1 MSNINKTRKE
11 LDEVFIASG
20 RLTGLEVL
28 LSDYI
33 VGFSNL
39 LVLLTRENFFEQDDL
54 ESVTLLMGILDDLI
68 MAYGIGS
75 DDND

>member
-1 MSNINKTRKE
+1 MANLNDKRKE

-39 LVLLTRENFFEQDDL
+39 LILLTREGFFEQDDL
-54 ESVTLLMGILDDLI
+54 EPVTLLMQILDDLLVT
-68 MAYGIGS
+68 YGIGG
-75 DDND
+75 DDNG